1 MKVCAEFREKKVLRE
16 FFVERG
22 TPVRSLLPR
31 GRLHPRAEWRP
42 RPDQPLLRTRS
53 KTFPSVKPAR
63 RILRKTWE
71 AGILP
76 LVLGN
81 RERPLSQLGNAL
93 YLDGRA
99 VGEHFG
105 DALHHFRGVI
115 AHSDDGVGS
124 VFAGV
129 L

>member
-1 MKVCAEFREKKVLRE
+1 MKVCAEFREKKVPAE

-53 KTFPSVKPAR
+53 KTFPSVKAAR

-81 RERPLSQLGNAL
+81 CERPPSQLGNAL

-105 DALHHFRGVI
+105 DSLHNFGGIVAHADHGVC
-115 AHSDDGVGS
+115 A
-124 VFAGV
+124 V
-129 L
+129 LRRVL